1 MINETQSCSF
11 FCFTL
16 NNPHPGPQTTH
27 LASFLHSDRGPQG
40 TFFLLARGGL
50 LKGLVNLLNI
60 FIRTGWS
67 TMPTGAIPTPKNNNP
82 DKNTDNNI
90 NCNNPYFNP
99 DPNNPDFNP
108 DSNNPDD
115 SNPDKL
121 CKLRLFL
128 KTKLG
133 TKF

>member
-1 MINETQSCSF
+1 MPVQS
-11 FCFTL
+11 
-16 NNPHPGPQTTH
+16 
-27 LASFLHSDRGPQG
+27 
-40 TFFLLARGGL
+40 
-50 LKGLVNLLNI
+50 
-60 FIRTGWS
+60 GWS

-115 SNPDKL
+115 SNPDDSNPNFNPDSNNPDKL
-121 CKLRLFL
+121 CKLQLFL
-128 KTKLG
+128 KTKLE